1 MTNKKTITVE
11 DFNRL
16 CKDLEYDLTV
26 HIDVA
31 DASYAYKYGLLKSRI
46 QDAKDTI
53 RIFREVKGIDE
64 PSEANSFKRI
74 SETETTDDFDGHP
87 LTVL

>member
-64 PSEANSFKRI
+64 PKDFGSI